1 MSTITPGTSVRAR
14 ARDGELLDRRA
25 ITGVVAG
32 GDFPVVWVCRDEEWR
47 TAQDEGRE
55 PEGLPWPAEDVQP
68 AEPAHA
74 YYVILDSTAN
84 LVDSFDREDEARTA
98 LEAIVRQDPDAADH
112 YAIVTYD
119 DAGHPVGEAVTGADL
134 GVHA

>member
-1 MSTITPGTSVRAR
+1 M
-14 ARDGELLDRRA
+14 
-25 ITGVVAG
+25 
-32 GDFPVVWVCRDEEWR
+32 
-47 TAQDEGRE
+47 
-55 PEGLPWPAEDVQP
+55 
-68 AEPAHA
+68 A

-98 LEAIVRQDPDAADH
+98 LEAIVRQDPDAADD